1 MQNQHDQKES
11 LMEIKVHTRN
21 LHLTPRLESYIDK
34 KVDRLERYLS
44 NIIEANLELKKEGR
58 TGQPVA
64 QLTIRHKKGVIFRA
78 EDKKQQDIFASVDVV
93 VDKMYRQL
101 ERHKSK
107 RRRRKGSERWTDVDM
122 SIPIDDEEIVELEV
136 TDEEEGV
143 EIVRRKNV
151 LLTPMNEEEA
161 IEQIE
166 LLGHD
171 FFVFL
176 NGDTGLVNV
185 LYKRQDDQYGLLVA
199 EHD

>member
-1 MQNQHDQKES
+1 
-11 LMEIKVHTRN
+11 MEIKVHTRN

-44 NIIEANLELKKEGR
+44 NITDANLELKKEGR

-107 RRRRKGSERWTDVDM
+107 QRRRKGGERWTDVDM
-122 SIPIDDEEIVELEV
+122 SIPIEDEEVADTEILE
-136 TDEEEGV
+136 DEEEAI
-143 EIVRRKNV
+143 EIVRRKMV

-176 NGDTGLVNV
+176 NGDTGMVNI
-185 LYKRQDDQYGLLVA
+185 LYKRQDNQYGLLVA
-199 EHD
+199 EQA

>member
-1 MQNQHDQKES
+1 
-11 LMEIKVHTRN
+11 MEIKVHTRN

-64 QLTIRHKKGVIFRA
+64 QLTIRNKKGVIFRA

-93 VDKMYRQL
+93 IDKMYRQL

-107 RRRRKGSERWTDVDM
+107 RRRRKGSEKWTDVDM
-122 SIPIDDEEIVELEV
+122 SIPID
-136 TDEEEGV
+136 EEEELTDIDLGEEEEEVV

-176 NGDTGLVNV
+176 NGDTGFVNV
-185 LYKRQDDQYGLLVA
+185 LYKRQDNQYGLLVA
-199 EHD
+199 EQG

>member
-1 MQNQHDQKES
+1 M
-11 LMEIKVHTRN
+11 
-21 LHLTPRLESYIDK
+21 
-34 KVDRLERYLS
+34 
-44 NIIEANLELKKEGR
+44 
-58 TGQPVA
+58 
-64 QLTIRHKKGVIFRA
+64 IFRA

-93 VDKMYRQL
+93 IDKMYRQL

-107 RRRRKGSERWTDVDM
+107 RRRRKGSEKWTDVDM
-122 SIPIDDEEIVELEV
+122 SIPL
-136 TDEEEGV
+136 DEEELMDTDFAEDEAI

-185 LYKRQDDQYGLLVA
+185 LYNAKMINMVCWLPNKVNCYLSRAIILFCID
-199 EHD
+199 ESI

>member
-1 MQNQHDQKES
+1 
-11 LMEIKVHTRN
+11 MEIKVHTRN

-64 QLTIRHKKGVIFRA
+64 QLTIRNKKGVIFRA

-93 VDKMYRQL
+93 IDKMYRQL

-107 RRRRKGSERWTDVDM
+107 RRRRKGSEKWTDVDM
-122 SIPIDDEEIVELEV
+122 SIPL
-136 TDEEEGV
+136 DEEELMDTDFAEDEAI

-199 EHD
+199 EQG